1 MVMLLGIGVLDPVTF
16 TLRFLSDSQL
26 NRVNR
31 YCSPQPPSI
40 LNPPPTCLSDDNV
53 TGTIA
58 ESTDEL
64 VADWAPVEDRRATA
78 HATSL
83 GEAQEMGK
91 PLSVLL
97 SPLLFLLPSA
107 EDDPP
112 LLLPLQ

>member
-83 GEAQEMGK
+83 GVRGTGDGK
-91 PLSVLL
+91 APQCAAVAAALSVALGRR
-97 SPLLFLLPSA
+97 
-107 EDDPP
+107 
-112 LLLPLQ
+112 